1 MDVFPLRAL
10 PEPSDD
16 TSAGTKQ
23 RFLDYLD
30 FYRSAIAFKLDGLTD
45 GELRASTLP
54 SGWSPLEL
62 LRHLVFME
70 RRWFRW
76 RFLGEDVDD
85 PQGDDGPDGRWQARD
100 ADTLPSLLAELQQ
113 GAHRTRSIVEAAD
126 LSDRAAG
133 SDQAL
138 GGSPPPTLEWI
149 LFHVLQEYA
158 RHAGHLD
165 IVRELIDGRVGE
177 DGAPDPGE

>member
-1 MDVFPLRAL
+1 MDAFAVPVL
-10 PEPSDD
+10 PEPGDHL
-16 TSAGTKQ
+16 SAGTKE

-30 FYRSAIAFKLDGLTD
+30 FYRSAIAFKLDGLS
-45 GELRASTLP
+45 GEQLRASILP

-70 RRWFRW
+70 RRWLRW
-76 RFLGEDVDD
+76 RFLGEDLDE
-85 PQGDDGPDGRWQARD
+85 PQGDDGPDGRWQVRAD
-100 ADTLPSLLAELQQ
+100 DTLSGLLARLQD
-113 GAHRTRSIVEAAD
+113 GAGRTRSIVEPAD
-126 LSDRAAG
+126 LSDRASG
-133 SDQAL
+133 SDEAL

-177 DGAPDPGE
+177 DSRPDQP

>member
-1 MDVFPLRAL
+1 MDEFAVPVL
-10 PEPSDD
+10 PEPGGRASV
-16 TSAGTKQ
+16 GTKA

-30 FYRSAIAFKLDGLTD
+30 FYRSAVAFKLDGLSD
-45 GELRASTLP
+45 NDLRASSLP

-76 RFLGEDVDD
+76 RFLGEDVDE
-85 PQGDDGPDGRWQARD
+85 PQGDDGPDGRWVLRD
-100 ADTLPSLLAELQQ
+100 DDTLDSLLSALAA
-113 GAHRTRSIVEAAD
+113 GGRRTRAIVEAAD
-126 LSDRAAG
+126 LAERARG
-133 SDQAL
+133 SEAAL
-138 GGSPPPTLEWI
+138 GGSPPPTLEWV

-177 DGAPDPGE
+177 DGVEED

>member
-1 MDVFPLRAL
+1 MEEISIPVL
-10 PEPSDD
+10 PEPGDRQSVG
-16 TSAGTKQ
+16 AKQ

-30 FYRSAIAFKLDGLTD
+30 FYRSAIVVKLDGLSD
-45 GELRASTLP
+45 AQLRESMLP

-85 PQGDDGPDGRWQARD
+85 PTGDDGPDGRWTVRD
-100 ADTLPSLLAELQQ
+100 DDTLDGLVSALAS
-113 GAHRTRSIVEAAD
+113 GATQTRAIVAAAD
-126 LSDRAAG
+126 LSDRARG
-133 SDQAL
+133 NEHAL
-138 GGSPPPTLEWI
+138 GGSPPPTLEWV

-177 DGAPDPGE
+177 DGLPDEE

>member
-1 MDVFPLRAL
+1 MSHFAVPVL
-10 PEPSDD
+10 PEPRDHV
-16 TSAGTKQ
+16 SAGTKE

-30 FYRSAIAFKLDGLTD
+30 FYRSVIAVKLDGLSD
-45 GELRASTLP
+45 AELRASNLP

-76 RFLGEDVDD
+76 RFLGEDVSE
-85 PQGDDGPDGRWQARD
+85 PMGDDGPDGQWEVAD
-100 ADTLPSLLAELQQ
+100 DDTLDSLLQRLAA
-113 GAHRTRSIVEAAD
+113 GGRRTRVIVEAAD
-126 LSDRAAG
+126 LADRARG
-133 SDQAL
+133 NEQAL
-138 GGSPPPTLEWI
+138 GDGEAPTLEWI

-165 IVRELIDGRVGE
+165 VVRELIDGRVGE
-177 DGAPDPGE
+177 GGLPDEA